1 MALPN
6 TICMHRQS
14 DPRLQCESKEAT
26 RDASM
31 RPNACDAPS
40 VYFGVAFSRFPAR
53 ARTSLVGVA
62 RMRDFRYCAHPPFG
76 VPSARFHGDSGFSRG
91 SLFYQESGERVGSVI
106 PTPTWRIR
114 QGGPAYSDEGGTYGR
129 RMLYLSV
136 HVRVRHRGSSRQGVR
151 PDIRRGARRHPGQG
165 DRAGGRRLRGPQ
177 RAARRSRAGARGLRD
192 HGHHRH
198 GHRHRRDP
206 HAGLRRR
213 ARHRARGAAR
223 HRLRPREVR
232 LRLRHL
238 RRAERHPRPE
248 PRHRAGRRRELGG
261 PARPGRAATPT
272 SASARATRA

>member
-1 MALPN
+1 MN
-6 TICMHRQS
+6 GNVT
-14 DPRLQCESKEAT
+14 ES
-26 RDASM
+26 
-31 RPNACDAPS
+31 
-40 VYFGVAFSRFPAR
+40 FR
-53 ARTSLVGVA
+53 ARSRGGRAQPTGRCRRAERASPGRAPHANGAVVGVA
-62 RMRDFRYCAHPPFG
+62 RMRGFLYCADGSFG
-76 VPSARFHGDSGFSRG
+76 VPSARFHGDSGFSHG

-129 RMLYLSV
+129 RMLYLFV
-136 HVRVRHRGSSRQGVR
+136 HVRVGHRGSSRQGVR

-165 DRAGGRRLRGPQ
+165 DRAGRRRLRGSQ

-261 PARPGRAATPT
+261 PARPGRGRPLR
-272 SASARATRA
+272 ARRRGRPGA